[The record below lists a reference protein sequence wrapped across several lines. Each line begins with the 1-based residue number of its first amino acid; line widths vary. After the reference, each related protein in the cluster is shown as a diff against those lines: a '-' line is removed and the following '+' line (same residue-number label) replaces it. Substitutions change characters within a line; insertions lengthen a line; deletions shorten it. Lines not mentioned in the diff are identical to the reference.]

1 MSYQEL
7 IDRQT
12 KEANDFAKGK
22 IYFIFAGSETE
33 FKRKLAELGLNRDE
47 LLNIGG
53 GGYLIGKYKK
63 EFKQLLYRHSKE
75 KHDYLMAN
83 IYEVVKYY
91 LWDFEMEISISMTLN
106 ELLYDFLGLTKDQ
119 VKENANIIN
128 KAIDDYKKEFYE
140 CN

>member
-1 MSYQEL
+1 MSYQE
-7 IDRQT
+7 
-12 KEANDFAKGK
+12 
-22 IYFIFAGSETE
+22 
-33 FKRKLAELGLNRDE
+33 
-47 LLNIGG
+47 
-53 GGYLIGKYKK
+53 
-63 EFKQLLYRHSKE
+63 LLYRHSKE

-83 IYEVVKYY
+83 IYEVVKHY